1 MEMTGEQLIPLAQKD
16 VWRGLNDPE
25 ILKACI
31 AGCET
36 VEKTAENE
44 YRIVLT
50 AAVGPVKAKFSGKL
64 ALSDLDPP
72 NSYSIAFEGSGG
84 AAGFAKGGAQVK
96 LSTEGSSTRLNYSAK
111 ANIGGKLAQIG
122 SRLVDG
128 VARKMADDFFVK
140 FNDVV
145 AKPGAAA
152 PAAASGA
159 APASAPAQT
168 STSGSVDHGS
178 GPIWLVGTIIVVM
191 MAIWWAMGGAAH

>member
-1 MEMTGEQLIPLAQKD
+1 MEMNGEQLIPLAQND

-25 ILKACI
+25 ILKSCI

-50 AAVGPVKAKFSGKL
+50 ASVGPVKAKFTGKL
-64 ALSDLDPP
+64 ALSDLNPP

-96 LSTEGSSTRLNYSAK
+96 LSTEGSNTRLNYSAK

-128 VARKMADDFFVK
+128 VAQKMAGDFFVK
-140 FNDVV
+140 FNSVMGQSSTT
-145 AKPGAAA
+145 AAAA
-152 PAAASGA
+152 PA
-159 APASAPAQT
+159 
-168 STSGSVDHGS
+168 STEKEVTEELFNPLWIVGGS
-178 GPIWLVGTIIVVM
+178 LAVM
-191 MAIWWAMGGAAH
+191 LFIWWAMGGTA

>member
-1 MEMTGEQLIPLAQKD
+1 MEMTGDQLIPLKQTE

-36 VEKTAENE
+36 IEKTAENE
-44 YRIVLT
+44 YRIVMT
-50 AAVGPVKAKFSGKL
+50 ASVGPVKAKFSGKL

-84 AAGFAKGGAQVK
+84 AAGFAKGGAEVK
-96 LSTEGSSTRLNYSAK
+96 LSDENGSTRLNYSAK

-128 VARKMADDFFVK
+128 VAQKMANDFFVK
-140 FNDVV
+140 FSAVMGNPAD
-145 AKPGAAA
+145 AATAADSGGTNGATAEEA
-152 PAAASGA
+152 ELFN
-159 APASAPAQT
+159 
-168 STSGSVDHGS
+168 
-178 GPIWLVGTIIVVM
+178 PIWIVGGTLVVM
-191 MAIWWAMGGAAH
+191 LVIWWALGGTA